1 MEENALQLYRDGL
14 REIDF
19 GNRENGRALLK
30 QSADAGCKAAM
41 YKYAYTCTDEQQK
54 VELYKIASDKGCG
67 KAAFMLGYH
76 YALDY
81 ETNRHGYIAGEYFL
95 KAYSCGIMPE
105 HKYFGDDRDSFME
118 AADLKN
124 IIELYVE
131 NIDVSFEDPYAII
144 PIARD
149 AYRFGVIS
157 NSQLQK
163 VEELAEINAG
173 IKLRQRIAR
182 TCPKCGAYYAR
193 VEKRKQ
199 PIGKRAAVG
208 GAIGLLGG
216 PVGILIGA
224 GVGALTSKEKE
235 YCVCPGCGHV
245 WEYKLPQ

>member
-1 MEENALQLYRDGL
+1 M
-14 REIDF
+14 
-19 GNRENGRALLK
+19 
-30 QSADAGCKAAM
+30 
-41 YKYAYTCTDEQQK
+41 
-54 VELYKIASDKGCG
+54 
-67 KAAFMLGYH
+67 
-76 YALDY
+76 
-81 ETNRHGYIAGEYFL
+81 

-105 HKYFGDDRDSFME
+105 HKYYGDDRDSFME
-118 AADLKN
+118 VADLKD

-131 NIDVSFEDPYAII
+131 NLDVSFEDPYAII

-149 AYRFGVIS
+149 AYRFGAIS

-163 VEELAEINAG
+163 VEELAETNAG

-224 GVGALTSKEKE
+224 GVGALTSKEKK